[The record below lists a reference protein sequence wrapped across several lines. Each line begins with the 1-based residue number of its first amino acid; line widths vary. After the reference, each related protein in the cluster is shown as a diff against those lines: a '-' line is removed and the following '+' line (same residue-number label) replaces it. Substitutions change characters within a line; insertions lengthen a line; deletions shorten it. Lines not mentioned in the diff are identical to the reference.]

1 MVEKTYYINNSTE
14 LEEAIEYIQD
24 TFPCFVKREFIEMDY
39 SKIVVNARAEDAEA
53 INSKLAPL
61 V

>member
-1 MVEKTYYINNSTE
+1 MVEKTYYINNSIE

-24 TFPCFVKREFIEMDY
+24 TFPCFIEREFIEMDY
-39 SKIVVNARAEDAEA
+39 SKIVINARAEDAEA